1 MLKNKWLSLI
11 VWIIIFAIIASLM
24 GQITQANLHP
34 WYETLTKSN
43 LTPPGI
49 VFSITWTFL
58 YIILAFIGWYL
69 SQDQNRHQLQPVYRL
84 YLIQLLMNWAWTPL
98 FFSFHY
104 LGIAFLWLLV
114 MCLLNIVIMLMLL
127 NRHRFLAMLFLP
139 YFVWLMFASYLNGFI
154 WFYN

>member
-11 VWIIIFAIIASLM
+11 LWIIIFAIIASLM
-24 GQITQANLHP
+24 GQITQTNIHP
-34 WYETLTKSN
+34 WYESLTKSS

-69 SQDQNRHQLQPVYRL
+69 SQYQYRHQLQPVYRL

-98 FFSFHY
+98 FFSLHY
-104 LGIAFLWLLV
+104 LGIALVWLLV
-114 MCLLNIVIMLMLL
+114 MCLLNIVIILMIL